1 MWDKFELISLYMHIQ
16 FSSAPLWK
24 DHPFLIKYQRTC
36 QRSIINEFTFV
47 LLTLFFKI
55 YMFILMLIPY
65 SWFKRLYI
73 FIWGNSTWFPL
84 KAFLSI
90 LDLLHF
96 YINFGTRL
104 SESCE
109 ASAGTLIGIVFKDK
123 FWGEFPSYK
132 QYRWFFCSLKITISA
147 FIRGYFWIFHWLL
160 RDNKLLIACVIVDML

>member
-1 MWDKFELISLYMHIQ
+1 MKRPSFPHKIPEN
-16 FSSAPLWK
+16 F
-24 DHPFLIKYQRTC
+24 C

-65 SWFKRLYI
+65 SLDLRGFI
-73 FIWGNSTWFPL
+73 FLFGEIQLGFLL
-84 KAFLSI
+84 KAFVYSGS
-90 LDLLHF
+90 LHF

-123 FWGEFPSYK
+123 FGESFHLINNTLI
-132 QYRWFFCSLKITISA
+132 FCSLKITISA
-147 FIRGYFWIFHWLL
+147 FIRDILNTPL
-160 RDNKLLIACVIVDML
+160 TTKE